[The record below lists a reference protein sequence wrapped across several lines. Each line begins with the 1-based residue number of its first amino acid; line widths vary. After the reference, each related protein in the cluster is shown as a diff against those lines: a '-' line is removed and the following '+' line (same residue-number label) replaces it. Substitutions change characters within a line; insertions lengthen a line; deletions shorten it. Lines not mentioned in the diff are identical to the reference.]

1 MASLKDLFISK
12 TRVKLL
18 QIFLAN
24 PDEMYY
30 VRQLTR
36 MSREEINA
44 VRRELL
50 RMDSLGLVK
59 SEKRGNRLYYYF
71 RPDYLFYNDLLK
83 MVAKTTGLGHD
94 LIKQK
99 NKLGNLKYVFL
110 STRYVRRLPPKE
122 GEVDLLLVGDVVMA
136 QVAALVRRYEGVLK
150 REINYTAMTEE
161 EFDFRRRRR
170 DPFILQVLSSGRIM
184 LVGDEEKMTG

>member
-18 QIFLAN
+18 DIFLSN
-24 PDEMYY
+24 PGELFY

-36 MSREEINA
+36 QTNEEINA

-50 RMDSLGLVK
+50 RMETLGLVK
-59 SEKRGNRLYYYF
+59 SEKRGNRLYYFF
-71 RPDYLFYNDLLK
+71 RDDYLFYQDLLK
-83 MVAKTTGLGHD
+83 MVAKANGLGQE

-99 NKLGNLKYVFL
+99 NKIGNIKFTFM
-110 STRYVRRLPPKE
+110 SGRFIRRLKPKE
-122 GEVDLLLVGDVVMA
+122 GYVDVLVVGEVVMA
-136 QVAALVRRYEGVLK
+136 QLAALIRKYENLLD

-161 EFDFRRRRR
+161 EYQFRKRRR
-170 DPFILQVLSSGRIM
+170 DPFILQVLAQSRVM
-184 LVGDEEKMTG
+184 LIGDEEQLVG